1 MSIEMRKSDTKT
13 IIGAMRILSREIYC
27 EDGVAT
33 AAIAEAA
40 DRLEEISLEND
51 VILRNQLKLHEENE
65 KLKKDLF
72 DSDMSRS
79 ILLRDVAF
87 WRDYADKLV
96 AHKDMVC
103 LPKDLQ
109 NLRTAN
115 SQFATEN
122 HILKEQLR
130 MMETSKNKTTWT

>member
-1 MSIEMRKSDTKT
+1 MRNSTETLIE
-13 IIGAMRILSREIYC
+13 ALRILAGDILSE
-27 EDGVAT
+27 EGVAN

-51 VILRNQLKLHEENE
+51 VVLRNQLKLREENE

-96 AHKDMVC
+96 AHKDMLC

-130 MMETSKNKTTWT
+130 MMETSKNKITWT

>member
-1 MSIEMRKSDTKT
+1 MRKSDTKT

-40 DRLEEISLEND
+40 DRLEELE
-51 VILRNQLKLHEENE
+51 IQLKE
-65 KLKKDLF
+65 
-72 DSDMSRS
+72 
-79 ILLRDVAF
+79 AQ
-87 WRDYADKLV
+87 DYADKLV
-96 AHKDMVC
+96 KHKDMVC
-103 LPKDLQ
+103 LPKDLE

-122 HILKEQLR
+122 HILKEQMR
-130 MMETSKNKTTWT
+130 MLESAKNKITWT

>member
-1 MSIEMRKSDTKT
+1 MRKSDTKT

-40 DRLEEISLEND
+40 DRLEELE
-51 VILRNQLKLHEENE
+51 IQLKE
-65 KLKKDLF
+65 
-72 DSDMSRS
+72 
-79 ILLRDVAF
+79 AQ
-87 WRDYADKLV
+87 DYADKLV
-96 AHKDMVC
+96 KHKDMVC
-103 LPKDLQ
+103 LPKDLE

-122 HILKEQLR
+122 HILKEQMR
-130 MMETSKNKTTWT
+130 MLESTKNKITWT

>member
-1 MSIEMRKSDTKT
+1 MRKSDTKT

-40 DRLEEISLEND
+40 DRLEELEA
-51 VILRNQLKLHEENE
+51 QLKE
-65 KLKKDLF
+65 
-72 DSDMSRS
+72 
-79 ILLRDVAF
+79 AQ
-87 WRDYADKLV
+87 DYADKLV
-96 AHKDMVC
+96 AHKDMLC

-130 MMETSKNKTTWT
+130 MMEASKNKTTWT

>member
-1 MSIEMRKSDTKT
+1 MRKSDTKK
-13 IIGAMRILSREIYC
+13 IIEAMRILSREIYC

-40 DRLEEISLEND
+40 DRLEEISLENG

-96 AHKDMVC
+96 EHKDMVC
-103 LPKDLQ
+103 LPKDLE
-109 NLRTAN
+109 NLRSAN
-115 SQFATEN
+115 SHFATEN

-130 MMETSKNKTTWT
+130 MLESAKNKITWT

>member
-1 MSIEMRKSDTKT
+1 
-13 IIGAMRILSREIYC
+13 MRILSREIYC

-40 DRLEEISLEND
+40 DRLEELEA
-51 VILRNQLKLHEENE
+51 QLKE
-65 KLKKDLF
+65 
-72 DSDMSRS
+72 
-79 ILLRDVAF
+79 AQ
-87 WRDYADKLV
+87 DYADKLV

-130 MMETSKNKTTWT
+130 MMDASKNKITWT

>member
-1 MSIEMRKSDTKT
+1 MRKSDTKT

-51 VILRNQLKLHEENE
+51 VILGNQLKLREENE

-87 WRDYADKLV
+87 WMDYADKLV

-103 LPKDLQ
+103 LPKDLE
-109 NLRTAN
+109 NLRQAN
-115 SQFATEN
+115 EHFAQEN
-122 HILKEQLR
+122 YKLKQKLKKC
-130 MMETSKNKTTWT
+130 TNTIV

>member
-1 MSIEMRKSDTKT
+1 MKKSDTKT

-40 DRLEEISLEND
+40 DRLEELEA
-51 VILRNQLKLHEENE
+51 QLKE
-65 KLKKDLF
+65 
-72 DSDMSRS
+72 
-79 ILLRDVAF
+79 AQ
-87 WRDYADKLV
+87 DYADKLV

-122 HILKEQLR
+122 HILKEQMR
-130 MMETSKNKTTWT
+130 MLESAKNKITWT

>member
-1 MSIEMRKSDTKT
+1 MRKSDTKT

-40 DRLEEISLEND
+40 DRLEELEA
-51 VILRNQLKLHEENE
+51 QLKE
-65 KLKKDLF
+65 
-72 DSDMSRS
+72 
-79 ILLRDVAF
+79 AQ
-87 WRDYADKLV
+87 DYADKLV
-96 AHKDMVC
+96 AHKDMAC

-109 NLRTAN
+109 NLQTAN

-130 MMETSKNKTTWT
+130 MMEASKNKITWT

>member
-1 MSIEMRKSDTKT
+1 
-13 IIGAMRILSREIYC
+13 MRILSNEIYC
-27 EDGVAT
+27 EDGIAT

-40 DRLEEISLEND
+40 DRLEELET
-51 VILRNQLKLHEENE
+51 QLKEAQE
-65 KLKKDLF
+65 
-72 DSDMSRS
+72 
-79 ILLRDVAF
+79 
-87 WRDYADKLV
+87 YADKLV
-96 AHKDMVC
+96 AHKDMLC

-130 MMETSKNKTTWT
+130 MTETPKNKITWT

>member
-1 MSIEMRKSDTKT
+1 
-13 IIGAMRILSREIYC
+13 MRILSREIYC

-40 DRLEEISLEND
+40 DRLEELEA
-51 VILRNQLKLHEENE
+51 QLKE
-65 KLKKDLF
+65 
-72 DSDMSRS
+72 
-79 ILLRDVAF
+79 AQ
-87 WRDYADKLV
+87 DYADKLV

-130 MMETSKNKTTWT
+130 MMEASKNKITWT

>member
-1 MSIEMRKSDTKT
+1 MRKSDTKT

-27 EDGVAT
+27 KDGVAT

-40 DRLEEISLEND
+40 DRLEELEA
-51 VILRNQLKLHEENE
+51 QLKE
-65 KLKKDLF
+65 
-72 DSDMSRS
+72 
-79 ILLRDVAF
+79 AQ
-87 WRDYADKLV
+87 DYADKLV
-96 AHKDMVC
+96 AHKDILW
-103 LPKDLQ
+103 LPKDID

-130 MMETSKNKTTWT
+130 MMEASKNKITWT

>member
-1 MSIEMRKSDTKT
+1 MRRTDINVLIES
-13 IIGAMRILSREIYC
+13 MRILSREIYC

-40 DRLEEISLEND
+40 DRLEELEA
-51 VILRNQLKLHEENE
+51 QLKE
-65 KLKKDLF
+65 
-72 DSDMSRS
+72 
-79 ILLRDVAF
+79 AQ
-87 WRDYADKLV
+87 DYADKLV
-96 AHKDMVC
+96 AHKDMLC

-115 SQFATEN
+115 SQFTTEN

-130 MMETSKNKTTWT
+130 MMEDSKNKITWT

>member
-1 MSIEMRKSDTKT
+1 MRRSDTKT

-40 DRLEEISLEND
+40 DRLEEISLENG

-96 AHKDMVC
+96 EHKDMVC
-103 LPKDLQ
+103 LPKDLE
-109 NLRTAN
+109 NLRSAN
-115 SQFATEN
+115 SHFATEN

-130 MMETSKNKTTWT
+130 MLESTKNKITWT

>member
-1 MSIEMRKSDTKT
+1 MKSDTKT

-40 DRLEEISLEND
+40 DRLEELEA
-51 VILRNQLKLHEENE
+51 QLKE
-65 KLKKDLF
+65 
-72 DSDMSRS
+72 
-79 ILLRDVAF
+79 AQ
-87 WRDYADKLV
+87 DYADKLV

-103 LPKDLQ
+103 FPKDLQ

-130 MMETSKNKTTWT
+130 MMDASKNKTTWT

>member
-1 MSIEMRKSDTKT
+1 MKRTDINVLIESMK
-13 IIGAMRILSREIYC
+13 ILSREIYC
-27 EDGVAT
+27 EDGIAT

-40 DRLEEISLEND
+40 DRLWEISLENG

-65 KLKKDLF
+65 ELKKDLF

-87 WRDYADKLV
+87 WMDYADRLA

-103 LPKDLQ
+103 LPKDLE
-109 NLRTAN
+109 NLRQAN
-115 SQFATEN
+115 EHFAQDNFE
-122 HILKEQLR
+122 LKQKLKKY
-130 MMETSKNKTTWT
+130 ETTD

>member
-1 MSIEMRKSDTKT
+1 MRKSDTKT

-40 DRLEEISLEND
+40 DRLEEISLENG

-109 NLRTAN
+109 NLRAAN

-130 MMETSKNKTTWT
+130 MMEASKNKTTWT

>member
-1 MSIEMRKSDTKT
+1 MRKSDTKT
-13 IIGAMRILSREIYC
+13 IIGAMRILSREIYSK
-27 EDGVAT
+27 DGVAN

-40 DRLEEISLEND
+40 DRLEESSLEND
-51 VILRNQLKLHEENE
+51 VILKNQLKLHEENE

-72 DSDMSRS
+72 DSDMSRN

-96 AHKDMVC
+96 AHKDMAC

-109 NLRTAN
+109 HLRTAN

-130 MMETSKNKTTWT
+130 MMEASKNKTTWT